1 MLGSTHGGSNI
12 IKFGGSTLGNSL
24 GAEVGAEVVTER
36 GSTDGFSGGN
46 GDGKIEVYLMGETLG
61 S

>member
-36 GSTDGFSGGN
+36 GSTDLLSGVN
-46 GDGKIEVYLMGETLG
+46 GDDKP
-61 S
+61 